1 MKIFLIL
8 LVISNSA
15 LSRTFGECLDE
26 SIETSIALKISAMAQ
41 SENGSSCSNI
51 DAEEFTNLGQE
62 RENKKR
68 FRDQAVRAFNRTKKF
83 DLSALSDIDEPN
95 PGEADANKTCTYTNL
110 KNNAAI
116 RKLYAEKY
124 PQLKDCPTAVSVFKN
139 SMKSSIAI
147 YAPLYELCHVVQKA
161 EDEMKA
167 NLGNCPGNP
176 KVSVD
181 QKPEEIQRAVFSLG
195 GSSGNRGS
203 RATEQ

>member
-1 MKIFLIL
+1 MKIFLVL

-15 LSRTFGECLDE
+15 YSRTFSECLDE
-26 SIETSIALKISAMAQ
+26 SVETSIALKISAMAQ

-51 DAEEFTNLGQE
+51 DAEEFTNFGE
-62 RENKKR
+62 DRENKKR

-83 DLSALSDIDEPN
+83 DLNFLSDIDEPN
-95 PGEADANKTCTYTNL
+95 PGIGDEQKTCAYTNL
-110 KNNAAI
+110 KNNVAI
-116 RKLYAEKY
+116 RERYADKY
-124 PQLKDCPTAVSVFKN
+124 PQLKDCPAAVSAFKN

-147 YAPLYELCHVVQKA
+147 YAPLYELCNVVQKA

-167 NLGNCPGNP
+167 ALGNCPGEA

-181 QKPEEIQRAVFSLG
+181 QKPEEFQRAVFSSG
-195 GSSGNRGS
+195 GSSTNRAS

>member
-1 MKIFLIL
+1 MKIILIL

-15 LSRTFGECLDE
+15 FSRTFSECLDE
-26 SIETSIALKISAMAQ
+26 SVETSIALKISAMAQ
-41 SENGSSCSNI
+41 SENGSNCSNI
-51 DAEEFTNLGQE
+51 DAEEFANLGEE

-83 DLSALSDIDEPN
+83 DLSVLSDLDEPT
-95 PGEADANKTCTYTNL
+95 PGEADANKTCAYTSL

-124 PQLKDCPTAVSVFKN
+124 PQLKDCPAAVSVFKN
-139 SMKSSIAI
+139 SMKASIAI
-147 YAPLYELCHVVQKA
+147 YAPLYELCNVVQKA

-167 NLGNCPGNP
+167 ALGNCPGEA
-176 KVSVD
+176 KVSID
-181 QKPEEIQRAVFSLG
+181 QKPEEIQRAVFSSG
-195 GSSGNRGS
+195 GSSRNRAS